1 MADADVIVVG
11 AGPAGLACAATLKA
25 AGHTTI
31 VVEKAAAVA
40 SSWRRHYDRLH
51 LHTPK
56 SASALPGLPM
66 PGDYPRYPSRDQV
79 IAYLDAYAA
88 HHGLAPHF
96 GTEALRIT
104 RQASDWRVETG
115 DGRLAA
121 ANVVVAT
128 GIAGWPNQ
136 PAWPGLETYT
146 GRLIHSRDYAN
157 PAPFAGSHEALVVGF
172 GNSGGEIA
180 LDLAE
185 AGVPVLLSVRSPVN
199 VVPRDLFGVPIFLV
213 AFMQRRIPY
222 RIADR
227 LDAPVLRLA
236 LGNLRRLGLPH
247 SAKGP
252 FAQIAEDEKIP
263 LLDIGTIGAI
273 RDGRI
278 KVRPGIARVD
288 GGAVHFTDG
297 SSATPD
303 VIIAATGFRPDL
315 RSLLPD
321 HHDALRG
328 DGLPLVCGRATA
340 YPGLFFCGQ
349 RTVPGQLHYA
359 GIQAQGI
366 AAAIAGRA

>member
-1 MADADVIVVG
+1 
-11 AGPAGLACAATLKA
+11 
-25 AGHTTI
+25 
-31 VVEKAAAVA
+31 
-40 SSWRRHYDRLH
+40 
-51 LHTPK
+51 
-56 SASALPGLPM
+56 
-66 PGDYPRYPSRDQV
+66 
-79 IAYLDAYAA
+79 
-88 HHGLAPHF
+88 
-96 GTEALRIT
+96 
-104 RQASDWRVETG
+104 
-115 DGRLAA
+115 
-121 ANVVVAT
+121 
-128 GIAGWPNQ
+128 
-136 PAWPGLETYT
+136 
-146 GRLIHSRDYAN
+146 
-157 PAPFAGSHEALVVGF
+157 
-172 GNSGGEIA
+172 
-180 LDLAE
+180 
-185 AGVPVLLSVRSPVN
+185 VN
-199 VVPRDLFGVPIFLV
+199 VVPRDLFGIPIFLV

-236 LGNLRRLGLPH
+236 LGNLRRLGLPL
-247 SAKGP
+247 STKGP

-273 RDGRI
+273 GDGRI